1 MVYTYVRLTVAYT
14 RVRSSSTREEA
25 PIPEDPKKEARRAQ
39 IEAAAFEVLA
49 EKGYRSTSMLQIAK
63 RAQASNQTLYAWY
76 GNKQTLFRSIIEDN
90 GRAVRRLL
98 EDALDDGEAPL
109 ATLEALGPLLLRFTT
124 DEKAIIINRAAIADA
139 NETGL
144 LAEAIDEMARTVIF
158 ALICAL
164 MARLVADGLFRPG
177 TDADEAAGIYVS
189 LLFGETQFRQALGTM
204 EPLDEAQVQMRAQR
218 AFALTCQLY
227 QSERQRP

>member
-1 MVYTYVRLTVAYT
+1 MQKRQ
-14 RVRSSSTREEA
+14 E
-25 PIPEDPKKEARRAQ
+25 RRAQ

-76 GNKQTLFRSIIEDN
+76 GNKQELFRSIIEEN
-90 GRAVRRLL
+90 GRAVRMLL
-98 EDALDDGEAPL
+98 ENALEHHDDPL

-144 LAEAIDEMARTVIF
+144 LAEAIDNVARGVIF
-158 ALICAL
+158 SLICSL
-164 MARLVADGLFRPG
+164 MERLAETSRFRQDTSAP
-177 TDADEAAGIYVS
+177 EAAETFVS
-189 LLFGETQFRQALGTM
+189 LLFGEVQFRQALGTID
-204 EPLDEAQVQMRAQR
+204 PLTEAEIERRAAR
-218 AFALTCQLY
+218 TFALICRLY
-227 QSERQRP
+227 GTENTTK